1 MDNHLEIERAMR
13 GAANRK
19 LNEGLEQRD
28 SVREGMRFEKPKAAP
43 RILFAIFLL
52 AALALV
58 GLIVSYLASVPPAHI
73 MIVALIIA
81 FMWIL
86 GRRGR
91 RK

>member
-1 MDNHLEIERAMR
+1 MDDHIEIERAMR

-28 SVREGMRFEKPKAAP
+28 SLREGMRFEKPKGAP
-43 RILFAIFLL
+43 RILIALFAL
-52 AALALV
+52 AALALI

-73 MIVALIIA
+73 MIVGLIVGFIL
-81 FMWIL
+81 IL
-86 GRRGR
+86 GRRSR